1 MYRVYCYFTINEEN
15 IEEFLNFIEYAK
27 DSKIIAAFKK
37 IIIHIDNNL
46 INKNLIQN
54 DEAGSKNFK
63 ALKDKVDILNTLK
76 VSNYSVTPGKEQFLN
91 LKFWEEMHVN
101 TNVFKEC
108 EMILT
113 DKVLYM
119 IECFPLSDLLKGE
132 YFT

>member
-1 MYRVYCYFTINEEN
+1 MYRVHCYFTINEEN

-91 LKFWEEMHVN
+91 LKF
-101 TNVFKEC
+101 
-108 EMILT
+108 
-113 DKVLYM
+113 
-119 IECFPLSDLLKGE
+119 
-132 YFT
+132 